1 MIVEL
6 FGPPGVGKTTFAA
19 ALTQGMREHGYPIE
33 PVVSYRP
40 AEQGAGQGGRQAVAV
55 VRRVIR
61 PVMEALA
68 VARSPAHDGFEV
80 ATPAGLIGLL
90 PPRNFTWSIRL
101 HQYLMRLFRSWEAA
115 VAARHAV
122 LFDQAFVQ
130 AVASLAL
137 LCRAPDWMLV
147 ERALDAVPKP
157 DALVLLTAPRSVLAA
172 RLTERH
178 QRQGRMER
186 LLELDLP
193 TNLRTIGIIERLH
206 GLLRERKRL
215 VICVDSTGPDTLR
228 DGVAR
233 TVASLE
239 ARFPLAWAPRQEAP
253 TP

>member
-19 ALTQGMREHGYPIE
+19 ALTQGMRENGYPIE

-40 AEQGAGQGGRQAVAV
+40 AEQEAGQGGRQAVAAA
-55 VRRVIR
+55 RRIIR

-68 VARSPAHDGFEV
+68 VARSPAHDAYDV

-90 PPRNFTWSIRL
+90 PPRNFAWSIRL

-115 VAARHAV
+115 AARHAV

-206 GLLRERKRL
+206 GLLRERGRL

-228 DGVAR
+228 DGVTR

-239 ARFPLAWAPRQEAP
+239 AGFPLARAPRQEAP
-253 TP
+253 TL

>member
-19 ALTQGMREHGYPIE
+19 ALTQAMREHGWPTEPI
-33 PVVSYRP
+33 VSYRP
-40 AEQGAGQGGRQAVAV
+40 AEQETGQGGRQKVAA

-68 VARSPAHDGFEV
+68 VARSPGHDAYDV
-80 ATPAGLIGLL
+80 ATPAGLVGLL

-115 VAARHAV
+115 VAAGHAV

-130 AVASLAL
+130 AVASLTL
-137 LCRAPDWMLV
+137 LCRAPDWTLV

-157 DALVLLTAPRSVLAA
+157 DALILLTAPRNVLEA
-172 RLTERH
+172 RLTDRH
-178 QRQGRMER
+178 RRQGHMER
-186 LLELDLP
+186 LLELDLA

-206 GLLRERKRL
+206 GLLRERGRT
-215 VICVDSTGPDTLR
+215 VICVDSTAPDTLR
-228 DGVAR
+228 NGVVRA
-233 TVASLE
+233 VAGLE
-239 ARFPLAWAPRQEAP
+239 AGSPLARAPCPE
-253 TP
+253 TPIL

>member
-19 ALTQGMREHGYPIE
+19 ALTQAMREHGCAME
-33 PVVSYRP
+33 PVMSYRP
-40 AEQGAGQGGRQAVAV
+40 AEQEAGRGGRQAVAA
-55 VRRVIR
+55 VRRVVR
-61 PVMEALA
+61 PVMETLA
-68 VARSPAHDGFEV
+68 VARRPVHGAHEV
-80 ATPAGLIGLL
+80 GTPAGLIGLL

-115 VAARHAV
+115 AAARHAV

-147 ERALDAVPKP
+147 ERALDAVPKA
-157 DALVLLTAPRSVLAA
+157 DVLILLTAPREVLEA
-172 RLTERH
+172 RLTERQ

-206 GLLRERKRL
+206 GLLRERGRT

-239 ARFPLAWAPRQEAP
+239 AGFAPARAFRHEMP
-253 TP
+253 VS